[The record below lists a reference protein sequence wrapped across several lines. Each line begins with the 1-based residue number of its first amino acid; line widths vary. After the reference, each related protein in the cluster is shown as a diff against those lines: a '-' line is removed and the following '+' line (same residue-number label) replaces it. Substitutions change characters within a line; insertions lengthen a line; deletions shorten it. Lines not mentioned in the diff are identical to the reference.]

1 MEKKKYPAVNI
12 GSASMLVIFIILCLV
27 TFSVL
32 SVASSNNDRTY
43 ARNIAKRTSDYYAA
57 SNEAEAQLAQIDE
70 LLAKAYELYGKD
82 YLEQGTALFDNEAM
96 ENLTYSVDF
105 SCFPTLTFT
114 VPINDTQSLAVSL
127 QLQLPINEDSRLYK
141 ITSWKE
147 ISTDSWDN
155 DEPLNL
161 M

>member
-12 GSASMLVIFIILCLV
+12 G
-27 TFSVL
+27 
-32 SVASSNNDRTY
+32 
-43 ARNIAKRTSDYYAA
+43 YAA
-57 SNEAEAQLAQIDE
+57 SNEAEAQLAQIDN

-82 YLEQGTALFDNEAM
+82 YLEQGTAFFDSEVIKD
-96 ENLTYSVDF
+96 LPYSVEL
-105 SCFPTLTFT
+105 SRFPLLSFT

-127 QLQLPINEDSRLYK
+127 QLQLPDSEENMLYK
-141 ITSWKE
+141 ITFWKE
-147 ISTDSWDN
+147 ISIDSWDN

>member
-57 SNEAEAQLAQIDE
+57 SNVAETQLAQIDE
-70 LLAKAYELYGKD
+70 LLAKAYELYGRD
-82 YLEQGTALFDNEAM
+82 YLEQGTALFDDEAT
-96 ENLTYSVDF
+96 EKFPYSVDF
-105 SCFPTLTFT
+105 SCFPTLSFT
-114 VPINDTQSLAVSL
+114 VPVNDTQALAVSL
-127 QLQLPINEDSRLYK
+127 QLQLPANEESELYK
-141 ITSWKE
+141 IISWKE

>member
-1 MEKKKYPAVNI
+1 M
-12 GSASMLVIFIILCLV
+12 
-27 TFSVL
+27 
-32 SVASSNNDRTY
+32 
-43 ARNIAKRTSDYYAA
+43 
-57 SNEAEAQLAQIDE
+57 
-70 LLAKAYELYGKD
+70 
-82 YLEQGTALFDNEAM
+82 EQGTALFDNEAM

-105 SCFPTLTFT
+105 SCFPILTFT